1 MVKFFLVT
9 SIAYIFSFFTITNA
23 QLDAFALPS
32 ASRYA
37 AKPTVPPEL
46 RGFFELDGHAKEL
59 IDTLMGPRP
68 GGYFPEKT
76 FEVASPRQ
84 TGVNEPTPQITGVE
98 RALENFF
105 KGTPGSSSDLQLP
118 PGFGQGF
125 SLNNNGVPTSFSNSK
140 KPETV
145 IVDEEIEGSGMDIK
159 SSIGGIPKV
168 FPKLPKAPVS
178 SPQVDRKPIIMDRLP
193 QFPQFAANRPEIPDG
208 GLSPTSE
215 IRRAPVN
222 SEQLSSAVV
231 TNSEYGKAGEGLS
244 EEPKSSGGLIGTVL
258 SLFGLNKDGK
268 PADSD
273 TVNKALTNLIG
284 GNDSPLPAKNMIS
297 NVLYKALTN
306 GSVQKNNTS
315 TEAPKAA
322 DTKNGT
328 VQNIFSKN
336 GTIPLNLSSSQ
347 QAAINENLEMI
358 QNLIIQP
365 SSPLCNPKPVPVDD
379 FNMEAFMGQWYQ
391 VVYSP
396 PLSSGPCSML
406 AYKKLADVN
415 NGGVGS
421 IFEIFEYTT
430 DGSPYAKPKISSGY
444 AIIKATGELIF
455 RTSSNSDDVNIHV
468 VHNGPINSNGEYEY
482 SVLSANCN
490 YPIYVFAR
498 DPVVYKQKY
507 ETIVNRILEKKGMIN
522 GFSRL
527 LNIVAPVDSNM
538 CTFPPSL
545 FNLRG

>member
-1 MVKFFLVT
+1 MVKFCLV
-9 SIAYIFSFFTITNA
+9 SSFIAVSSMFTTING

-46 RGFFELDGHAKEL
+46 KGFFELDGHAKEL

-76 FEVASPRQ
+76 FEISSPRQ
-84 TGVNEPTPQITGVE
+84 SGIGGSAPRISSVE

-105 KGTPGSSSDLQLP
+105 KGSPGEPTDIQLP

-125 SLNNNGVPTSFSNSK
+125 SLNNNGIPTSFSNNK

-145 IVDEEIEGSGMDIK
+145 TIDEEIEGSGTEPK
-159 SSIGGIPKV
+159 SSIKGIPKV
-168 FPKLPKAPVS
+168 FPKLPKAPIS
-178 SPQVDRKPIIMDRLP
+178 SPPAESKTIVMDKLP
-193 QFPQFAANRPEIPDG
+193 QIPRFASSRPEIPDG

-222 SEQLSSAVV
+222 QEQLSSTVV
-231 TNSEYGKAGEGLS
+231 KNSEYGKAGEGLS

-258 SLFGLNKDGK
+258 SLFGLNKEGK

-284 GNDSPLPAKNMIS
+284 GNDSPLPAKDMIS
-297 NVLYKALTN
+297 SVLYKALTN
-306 GSVQKNNTS
+306 GSVQKNSTTESSETEEKKKTTISGDVTKNTS
-315 TEAPKAA
+315 MP
-322 DTKNGT
+322 
-328 VQNIFSKN
+328 I
-336 GTIPLNLSSSQ
+336 NLSSSQ

-365 SSPLCNPKPVPVDD
+365 ASPLCNPKPVPVDD
-379 FNMEAFMGQWYQ
+379 FNIDAFMGQWYQ
-391 VVYSP
+391 VVHSP

-415 NGGVGS
+415 NGSVGS

-468 VHNGPINSNGEYEY
+468 IHNGPINSNGEYEY

-507 ETIVNRILEKKGMIN
+507 ESIVNRILEKKGMIN
-522 GFSRL
+522 GFSKL
-527 LNIVAPVDSNM
+527 FNIVASVDSNM